1 MDDPLISLPPHLLAG
16 ITGERR
22 KRLVEYLVRWGES
35 PAALACL
42 DVWLE
47 AQPHLATLREA
58 RARVLVEEG
67 RADEALE
74 LLDALDGERGLT
86 ETRRQLRVRALAA
99 GGRWGE
105 AHALLPARQDDPS
118 VWRQRAD
125 LLRQQGRYDEAA
137 AAYAR
142 FEELLPEGS
151 APLRGLAELAL
162 AKGDAVQARALL
174 LARQQRAEGAPLDTR
189 DLQLLHEALVMQD
202 LAAAAAE
209 VDGQLAERRK
219 AEQAALAV
227 ELGLSEEVLADEAHA
242 EHEAAAHQEAAPVPD
257 SRSRTALPGRAPD
270 AAALAASVPAASLPT
285 EAHELLR
292 EHFGYQDFRAGQS
305 EVIARVLA
313 GESVLAVLPTG
324 AGKSLTY
331 QLPALLS
338 PGVTLVISPLIALMK
353 DQIDNLPP
361 GLADQATSLHSALD
375 SSTLAARLR
384 GVAAGRYRLVYVAP
398 ERLRQRPFV
407 HALRRGGVARVAVD
421 EAHCVSLWG
430 ISFRPD
436 YLFIRRAID
445 ALGAPPVLALTAT
458 ATPDTETE
466 IKEQL
471 GDLATV
477 RASVFRRNLRFE
489 VCRVSNRTEK
499 DAAVV
504 ELCRQTDGPVVV
516 YVRSREGCEQLAAL
530 LRQRGVAAEYYHAQ
544 VGDRAGVQDRFMRGA
559 TRVLVATV
567 AFGMGVDKP
576 DIRMIIHYNLP
587 QSVEAYYQEA
597 GRAGRDGLDSRCV
610 LLYAPADKGQL
621 TSWLREEALT
631 RDELR
636 RVYAALKRLARGDW
650 VLAPTEALAQELGA
664 DETRVRVALG
674 VLERVGLLVRHFDLP
689 HSATLH
695 PAGLD
700 GDAHFR
706 QFARAARLDS
716 GLPVPADLLDLAQR
730 SGRAPAELEAELL
743 AWQDAGLLRYDG
755 AAREMLLE
763 LRKPPPD
770 TPARIDALLAE
781 YADAQDARVEAI
793 AAYARGLG
801 CRHRA
806 IAAHFGERMPTCR
819 SACDVCAPA
828 AGAPAAQ
835 GRASG
840 REQRHS
846 GDAAGPALPPAG
858 VQAAILDAV
867 RELPGQLG
875 EKELVCTLLGL
886 PGYPDCESF
895 GRLAGA
901 DLART
906 RQAVQALVAARK
918 LAYRNRML
926 VPIGGPLAPD
936 APADPRAAVLGCLAR
951 LPFPVGRSGLAK
963 ILKGASGSP
972 IGPERCADFGVLNH
986 MTGAVIE
993 AAIEQLIAQ
1002 GYLVRRENGVRPL
1015 LALTDIGMAELG
1027 VQ

>member
-1 MDDPLISLPPHLLAG
+1 MKDPLISLPPHLLAG
-16 ITGERR
+16 VTGERR

-58 RARVLVEEG
+58 RARVLVEQG

-86 ETRRQLRVRALAA
+86 ETRRLLRVRALAA
-99 GGRWGE
+99 GSRWSE
-105 AHALLPARQDDPS
+105 AHALLPARQDEPG

-125 LLRQQGRYDEAA
+125 LLRQEGRYDEAA

-142 FEELLPEGS
+142 FEELLPEGG

-162 AKGDAVQARALL
+162 AQGDAARARALL

-189 DLQLLHEALVMQD
+189 DLQLLREALVTQD
-202 LAAAAAE
+202 LAAAVAE
-209 VDGQLAERRK
+209 VDQQLAERRE
-219 AEQAALAV
+219 AERTALAAD
-227 ELGLSEEVLADEAHA
+227 LGLAEPLADEEDTGHG
-242 EHEAAAHQEAAPVPD
+242 AAAEQDSPASPEPPRAAV
-257 SRSRTALPGRAPD
+257 TPGRAPEP
-270 AAALAASVPAASLPT
+270 APAASLPA

-292 EHFGYQDFRAGQS
+292 QHFGYQDFRAGQS

-361 GLADQATSLHSALD
+361 ELADQATSLHSALD
-375 SSTLAARLR
+375 GATLAARLR

-504 ELCRQTDGPVVV
+504 ELCRQTEGPVVV

-695 PAGLD
+695 VAGPD

-716 GLPVPADLLDLAQR
+716 GLPIPTDLLDLAQR

-806 IAAHFGERMPTCR
+806 IAAHFGERMALCR

-828 AGAPAAQ
+828 AGASAAL
-835 GRASG
+835 GRAPG
-840 REQRHS
+840 RDRRS
-846 GDAAGPALPPAG
+846 PGDAAPTGLPPAG

-886 PGYPDCESF
+886 PGYPDSESF

-901 DLART
+901 DFALT

-918 LAYRNRML
+918 LAYRNLML

-936 APADPRAAVLGCLAR
+936 APADPRAAVLGCLAQ

-972 IGPERCADFGVLNH
+972 IGPERCADFGVLSH
-986 MTGAVIE
+986 MTGAAIE

-1015 LALTDIGMAELG
+1015 LALTDSGMAELG

>member
-1 MDDPLISLPPHLLAG
+1 MIDPLTTLPPHLLAG
-16 ITGERR
+16 VTGDRR
-22 KRLVEYLVRWGES
+22 KRLLEYLVRWGAS
-35 PAALACL
+35 PSALACL

-58 RARVLVEEG
+58 RARVLIELG
-67 RADEALE
+67 RPDEALA

-99 GGRWGE
+99 AGRWGE
-105 AHALLPARQDDPS
+105 AHALLPARQDDPG
-118 VWRQRAD
+118 VWRQRGE

-137 AAYAR
+137 AAYVR
-142 FEELLPEGS
+142 FEELLPEGG

-162 AKGDAVQARALL
+162 AQGDAVRARALL
-174 LARQQRAEGAPLDTR
+174 LARQQRLEGALDTR
-189 DLQLLHEALVMQD
+189 DLQLLREALALQG
-202 LAAAAAE
+202 LAAAVAE
-209 VDGQLAERRK
+209 VDQQLAERRE
-219 AEQAALAV
+219 AERAALLD
-227 ELGLSEEVLADEAHA
+227 ELGLAGQELIHE
-242 EHEAAAHQEAAPVPD
+242 EHEGHEGPGHQEELASAAKPMPRSEPAGLALPVSAPVAD
-257 SRSRTALPGRAPD
+257 LPPQ
-270 AAALAASVPAASLPT
+270 
-285 EAHELLR
+285 AHELLHK
-292 EHFGYQDFRAGQS
+292 HFGYQEFRAGQS

-361 GLADQATSLHSALD
+361 GLAGQATSLHSALD
-375 SSTLAARLR
+375 GATLAARLR
-384 GVAAGRYRLVYVAP
+384 GVAEGRYRLVYVAP

-436 YLFIRRAID
+436 YLFIRRAVD

-504 ELCRQTDGPVVV
+504 ELCRQTEGPVVV

-544 VGDRAGVQDRFMRGA
+544 VGDRASVQDRFMRGA

-621 TSWLREEALT
+621 TSWLREDALT

-636 RVYAALKRLARGDW
+636 RVYATLKRQARGDW

-695 PAGLD
+695 ATGAD
-700 GDAHFR
+700 GDARFR

-716 GLPVPADLLDLAQR
+716 GLPIPADLLDLAQR
-730 SGRAPAELEAELL
+730 SECAPTELEAELL

-781 YADAQDARVEAI
+781 YADAQDARVDAI

-806 IAAHFGERMPTCR
+806 IAAHFGERMATCR
-819 SACDVCAPA
+819 AACDVCAPA
-828 AGAPAAQ
+828 NASPASPS
-835 GRASG
+835 RAVG
-840 REQRHS
+840 REQRQPAEA
-846 GDAAGPALPPAG
+846 AAGGLPPAS

-886 PGYPDCESF
+886 PGYPGCESF

-901 DLART
+901 DFART

-936 APADPRAAVLGCLAR
+936 APSDPRAVVLGCLAR

-972 IGPERCADFGVLNH
+972 IGPDRCADFGALSH
-986 MTGAVIE
+986 MTGAAIE
-993 AAIEQLIAQ
+993 AAIDQLIAQ
-1002 GYLVRRENGVRPL
+1002 GYLMRRENGIRPL
-1015 LALTDIGMAELG
+1015 LALTDSGMAELG
-1027 VQ
+1027 TS